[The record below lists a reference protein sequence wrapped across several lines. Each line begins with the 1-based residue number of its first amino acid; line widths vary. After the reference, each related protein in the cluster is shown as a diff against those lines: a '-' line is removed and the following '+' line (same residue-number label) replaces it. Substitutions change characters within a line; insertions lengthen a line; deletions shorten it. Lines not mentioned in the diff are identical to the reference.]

1 MERKASEMTN
11 QEFDVLDE
19 LYFLT
24 GYKDLET
31 RSGMGTIDLK
41 DLLWNFLQ
49 KEWVLCHQNNDQE
62 INPTKTEFESLF
74 SNYHYLASKKGLLA
88 HNAR

>member
-1 MERKASEMTN
+1 MTN
-11 QEFDVLDE
+11 QEFDILDN

-24 GYKDLET
+24 SFNTLAENCGLPDKT
-31 RSGMGTIDLK
+31 LK
-41 DLLWNFLQ
+41 ESVWGLIE
-49 KEWVLCHQNNDQE
+49 KEWVLCHQNRDEE
-62 INPTKTEFESLF
+62 INPTKEEFESTF

>member
-1 MERKASEMTN
+1 MTN
-11 QEFDVLDE
+11 QEFEVLDE

-24 GYKDLET
+24 GYKDLED
-31 RSGMGTIDLK
+31 SCDMGTPDLK

-62 INPTKTEFESLF
+62 INPTIKEFESLF